1 MNVGLFGGTFDPI
14 HRGHLAVARAARERF
29 ELGRILFVPASI
41 PPHKRDL
48 NITSYSHRYA
58 MVSLAVSGERAFIPS
73 DIESPEQLGDTPS
86 YSIDTVKRLRKQLKK
101 ADRLFFLIGMDAF
114 QDIAKW
120 REPEAL
126 LKETDFIVMARPGY
140 SLADVG
146 SSLPASL
153 RPNPKVEKVMK
164 AQPASGDIVLPGVT
178 LHLLADTHE
187 KISATQ
193 IRRAARSGSKLD
205 SLVGPAVAEYI
216 RKTGLYKASAGK
228 PEPAATAP
236 RKPEVAKRKPGRS
249 NK

>member
-29 ELGRILFVPASI
+29 DLGRILFVPASI
-41 PPHKRDL
+41 PPHKRNLD
-48 NITSYSHRYA
+48 ITSYAHRYA
-58 MVSLAVSGERAFIPS
+58 MVSLAVSGEKAFVPS
-73 DIESPEQLGDTPS
+73 DIESPEQLGETPS
-86 YSIDTVKRLRKQLKK
+86 YSVETVKRLKKQLKK

-114 QDIAKW
+114 ADIAKW

-126 LKETDFIVMARPGY
+126 LRETEFIVMARPGY

-146 SSLPASL
+146 DSLPEKL
-153 RPNPKVEKVMK
+153 RPDPRVSKALK
-164 AQPASGDIVLPGVT
+164 AQPASGDIVLPGAT
-178 LHLLADTHE
+178 LHLLSETHE

-193 IRRAARSGSKLD
+193 IRAAARSGSKLD

-228 PEPAATAP
+228 PEPETNIPNKAVTKQKLA
-236 RKPEVAKRKPGRS
+236 RRS
-249 NK
+249 K

>member
-29 ELGRILFVPASI
+29 DLGRILFVPASI

-48 NITSYSHRYA
+48 DITSYAHRYA
-58 MVSLAVSGERAFIPS
+58 MVSLAVSGEKTFIPS
-73 DIESPEQLGDTPS
+73 DIESPEKLGDTPS
-86 YSIDTVKRLRKQLKK
+86 YTIDTVKRLKQQLKK

-114 QDIAKW
+114 ADIAKW

-126 LKETDFIVMARPGY
+126 LRETDFIVMARPGY

-146 SSLPASL
+146 DALPAKL
-153 RPNPKVEKVMK
+153 RPDPQVSK
-164 AQPASGDIVLPGVT
+164 ALKAHPATGDIVLPGAT
-178 LHLLADTHE
+178 LHLLSETHE

-193 IRRAARSGSKLD
+193 IRAAARSGSKLD

-216 RKTGLYKASAGK
+216 RKTGLYKASQGK
-228 PEPAATAP
+228 AEPETTVPQQKAVKQQHYPAR
-236 RKPEVAKRKPGRS
+236 RK
-249 NK
+249 